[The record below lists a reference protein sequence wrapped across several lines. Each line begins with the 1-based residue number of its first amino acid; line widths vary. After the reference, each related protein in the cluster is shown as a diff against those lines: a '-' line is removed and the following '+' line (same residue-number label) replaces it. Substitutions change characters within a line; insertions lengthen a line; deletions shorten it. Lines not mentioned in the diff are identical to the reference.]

1 MKLLEDWKVRRGT
14 RSWAQCGEDLI
25 AAFYFHNLK
34 VPDIRY
40 LDIGAHHPYLF
51 SNTYLFHRRGMRG
64 VLVEPSAEAC
74 RALRSGRRGDTVL
87 RAAVVPKPAAS
98 VTLRKLSA
106 STLNTVSEADADAA
120 VAHGRYGK
128 QVLTGTEEVP
138 ALTVGQVLEEHC
150 GRCPDLVSLDIEGMD
165 LPVLRTWDF
174 KRWRPKL
181 FIVETLRFSKDG
193 KRLDKVKG
201 IDQVFLRA
209 GYSVYADTFINTLYS
224 SADPKRVPAHG

>member
-1 MKLLEDWKVRRGT
+1 MKFFENWKVKRGA

-25 AAFYFHNLK
+25 AAFYFHNLNA
-34 VPDIRY
+34 PEIHY
-40 LDIGAHHPYLF
+40 LDIGAHHPHLF

-74 RALRSGRRGDTVL
+74 RALREGRPGDTVV
-87 RAAVVPKPAAS
+87 RAAVVPKERAT
-98 VTLRKLSA
+98 VILRKLSA
-106 STLNTVSEADADAA
+106 STLNTVSEADANAA

-128 QVLTGTEEVP
+128 QELLGTEEVP
-138 ALTVGQVLEEHC
+138 ALTVAQILEGHC
-150 GRCPDLVSLDIEGMD
+150 RSCPDLVSLDIEGLD

-181 FIVETLRFSKDG
+181 FIVETLRFRKDG

-201 IDQVFLRA
+201 IDQIFLRA
-209 GYSVYADTFINTLYS
+209 GYAIYADTFINTLYVS
-224 SADPKRVPAHG
+224 VDPKRVPQL